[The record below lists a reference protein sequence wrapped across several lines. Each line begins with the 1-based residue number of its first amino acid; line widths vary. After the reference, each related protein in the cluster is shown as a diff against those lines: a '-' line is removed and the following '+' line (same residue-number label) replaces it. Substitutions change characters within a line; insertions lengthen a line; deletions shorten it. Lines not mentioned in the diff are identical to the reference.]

1 VYLLDCSIPMEI
13 GLETLIDPALSAY
26 IDEAGE
32 FNAAAEA
39 AREGVPVPDP
49 TTPEG
54 LAEARAGLT
63 PRPPLPG
70 PPAVER
76 IAEAGGR
83 QVPVRILEPQDGPP
97 RGVLLDIYGGGFYM
111 GSAARGDNRN
121 RALADAAGIAT
132 VAVEYRRA
140 PEDPWPAA
148 PDDCETAALWL
159 LEAAED
165 LFGTRRLAIG
175 GASAGANLAMTTLLR
190 LRDRGLADAFRAA
203 VLLYG
208 AFDLSGRTPAGRA
221 IADEPFLDC
230 YLGGVEDRTNPDI
243 SPAFGDLRDLP
254 PALLVVG
261 TQDIMFED
269 SVAMAARLAA
279 AGGEVDLRV
288 YPESPHGFASFPI
301 AMARAAMVG
310 VASWLAGRISG
321 P

>member
-1 VYLLDCSIPMEI
+1 VKIDLD
-13 GLETLIDPALSAY
+13 TLIDPELHAY
-26 IDEAGE
+26 VAEARE
-32 FNAAAEA
+32 FNAAAEKG
-39 AREGVPVPDP
+39 REGVPVPDP
-49 TTPEG
+49 RTPAG
-54 LAEARAGLT
+54 LAEARAALA

-83 QVPVRILEPQDGPP
+83 EVPVRILGPQGGPP

-121 RALADAAGIAT
+121 RVLADAAGIAT

-159 LEAAED
+159 LEVAEE

-190 LRDRGLADAFRAA
+190 LRERGLADAFRAA

-221 IADEPFLDC
+221 IGGEDFLDL
-230 YLGGVEDRTNPDI
+230 YLGGVEDRTDPDI
-243 SPAFGDLRDLP
+243 SPIFGDLRDLP

-261 TQDIMFED
+261 TQDVMFED
-269 SVAMAARLAA
+269 SLAMAMRLAA
-279 AGGEVDLRV
+279 AGVDADLRV

-310 VASWLAGRISG
+310 VASWLGERVAG

>member
-1 VYLLDCSIPMEI
+1 MKVGLDS
-13 GLETLIDPALSAY
+13 LIDPELAAY
-26 IDEAGE
+26 VEEARE

-49 TTPEG
+49 RTPEG
-54 LAEARAGLT
+54 LREARAGLT
-63 PRPPLPG
+63 PRPALSG

-76 IAEAGGR
+76 IAAAAGR
-83 QVPVRILEPQDGPP
+83 EVPVRILEPEDGPP
-97 RGVLLDIYGGGFYM
+97 RGVLLDIYGGGFFM

-121 RALADAAGIAT
+121 RAIADAAGVAT

-190 LRDRGLADAFRAA
+190 LRDRGLADAFLGA

-221 IADEPFLDC
+221 VAGEPFIDC
-230 YLGGVEDRTNPDI
+230 YLTGIEDRTNPDI
-243 SPAFGDLRDLP
+243 SPIFGDLSDLP
-254 PALLVVG
+254 SALLVVG
-261 TQDIMFED
+261 TEDLLFED
-269 SVAMAARLAA
+269 SLAMAARLVA
-279 AGGEVDLRV
+279 AGGEVDLRA

-301 AMARAAMVG
+301 AMGRAAVAG
-310 VASWLAGRISG
+310 VASWLGERFDGA
-321 P
+321 

>member
-1 VYLLDCSIPMEI
+1 MEI
-13 GLETLIDPALSAY
+13 GLDQLIDPALIGYAE
-26 IDEAGE
+26 EARE
-32 FNAAAEA
+32 FRTAQAEE
-39 AREGVPVPDP
+39 REGVPMPDP

-54 LAEARAGLT
+54 LAEARAALA

-76 IAEAGGR
+76 IVEAEGR
-83 QVPVRILEPQDGPP
+83 KVPVRILEPRDGPP

-121 RALADAAGIAT
+121 RVLADAAGIAT

-159 LEAAED
+159 IEAAED

-190 LRDRGLADAFRAA
+190 LRGRGLADAFLGT

-221 IADEPFLDC
+221 IAAEPFLDL
-230 YLGGVEDRTNPDI
+230 YLGGTQDRTDPDI
-243 SPAFGDLRDLP
+243 SPIFGDLRDLP

-261 TQDIMFED
+261 TNDVLFED
-269 SVAMAARLAA
+269 SLAIAMRLAA

-301 AMARAAMVG
+301 AMARAAMAG
-310 VASWLAGRISG
+310 VASWLGDRIAR